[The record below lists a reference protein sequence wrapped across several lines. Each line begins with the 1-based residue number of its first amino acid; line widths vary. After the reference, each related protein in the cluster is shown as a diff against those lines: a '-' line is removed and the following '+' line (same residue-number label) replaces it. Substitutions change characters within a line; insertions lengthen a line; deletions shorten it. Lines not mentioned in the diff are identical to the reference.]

1 MRSEFPTSATSWI
14 SRVVAWFQPQAS
26 PKPASI
32 PPSLSDQAEADRS
45 SHQEGLN
52 QPNLNDVLEDLA
64 NLAAL
69 ICEAS
74 IGVISLAQEERQWF
88 TARTAV
94 SEADIARALSFCAHT
109 NSEPGLILVPNLL
122 DDPHFSH
129 NAIARC
135 DPPLKFF
142 AGIPLINS
150 TGLSIGRLC
159 LLDQAVKNVSQEQRE
174 ALATLARQ
182 VVTQL
187 DLRKTMGDLTK
198 TLTQHSIV
206 QRRQNA
212 QYSIARIL
220 ADSSSLADATPR
232 LLQAICS
239 SLDWQVGALW
249 KVDDEAK
256 VLRCVELWHTTE
268 GHFPAFEKISRDITF
283 APGIGLPGRVWL
295 SRDAAWIPDVLK
307 DANFPRLK
315 VAAEEGL
322 HGAFGFPV
330 QWQKKVLG
338 VLEFFSPEIRPP
350 DPDLLQMFTAIGSQI
365 GQFTERMRVEAE
377 QNALIVQLQAA
388 LTKVKT
394 LSGLLPICASCKK
407 VRDDK
412 GYWHR
417 IEKYIE
423 SHSEAE
429 VSHGLCRECARKLY
443 PEYYKDV
450 ERDPSES

>member
-1 MRSEFPTSATSWI
+1 MQPESFSSATSWI
-14 SRVVAWFQPQAS
+14 SRVVAWFQPH
-26 PKPASI
+26 PTPVPASI
-32 PPSLSDQAEADRS
+32 PPPPSDRNETDRPSDQEALNLS
-45 SHQEGLN
+45 SLN
-52 QPNLNDVLEDLA
+52 EVLEDLA
-64 NLAAL
+64 KLAAS

-74 IGVISLAQEERQWF
+74 IGVISLVHEDRQWF
-88 TARTAV
+88 TARSAV
-94 SEADIARALSFCAHT
+94 SEADMARTLSFCAHT
-109 NSEPGLILVPNLL
+109 ISEQGLILVPNLL
-122 DDPHFSH
+122 DDPRFAR
-129 NAIARC
+129 NAIVRC

-150 TGLSIGRLC
+150 AGLHIGRLC
-159 LLDQAVKNVSQEQRE
+159 LLGQAVKTLSQEQRE

-212 QYSIARIL
+212 QYAIARIL
-220 ADSSSLADATPR
+220 ADSSSLTDATPR

-249 KVDDEAK
+249 IVDDEAK
-256 VLRCVELWHTTE
+256 ILRCVELWHAME

-283 APGIGLPGRVWL
+283 GPGIGLPGRVWL
-295 SRDAAWIPDVLK
+295 SRDAAWISDVLK

-365 GQFTERMRVEAE
+365 GQFAERMRVEAE
-377 QNALIVQLQAA
+377 QKALIVQLQAA
-388 LTKVKT
+388 LAKVKT

-417 IEKYIE
+417 IEQYIE
-423 SHSEAE
+423 RYSEAE

-450 ERDPSES
+450 ERDLSES